1 MENFNGIIIAQN
13 NYKDN
18 NLIVNL
24 LTEQNIISFEALSIF
39 KKNKQFI
46 NDIQLLNFGEFE
58 LYKGKTKYFKL
69 KNCNIKGSLYKESF
83 ENKEMLFPYE
93 FIKEIVLKT
102 PPVDDFYKF
111 FRLLSLTEEK
121 IIHKQVNYLPELIL
135 FVSVYLKL
143 LGFSI
148 ANEIERI
155 ANMMTFQYIG
165 NAEKDVF
172 NKNYK
177 EFCQILDYLFNKRY
191 IICYELISKIETK
204 KLLIVFK
211 NITKFFEQAN
221 AVKINS
227 LNLY

>member
-58 LYKGKTKYFKL
+58 LYKGKTKYFKF
-69 KNCNIKGSLYKESF
+69 KDCNIKGSLYKESF

-121 IIHKQVNYLPELIL
+121 IIQKQGNYLPELIL

-165 NAEKDVF
+165 NEEKDVF

>member
-83 ENKEMLFPYE
+83 VNKEMLFPYE

-111 FRLLSLTEEK
+111 FRLLSLTEE
-121 IIHKQVNYLPELIL
+121 IIIQKHGNYLPELIL

-165 NAEKDVF
+165 NVEKDVF

>member
-13 NYKDN
+13 QYKDN

-24 LTEQNIISFEALSIF
+24 LTEQDIISFEALSIF

-69 KNCNIKGSLYKESF
+69 KNCNIRGSLYKESF
-83 ENKEMLFPYE
+83 GNKEMLFPYE

-111 FRLLSLTEEK
+111 YRLLSLTEEK
-121 IIHKQVNYLPELIL
+121 IIQKQSDYLPELIL
-135 FVSVYLKL
+135 FVSFYLKL

-148 ANEIERI
+148 ANEIDLI
-155 ANMMTFQYIG
+155 ANMMTFQYLG
-165 NAEKDVF
+165 NAEKELF
-172 NKNYK
+172 NKTYK
-177 EFCQILDYLFNKRY
+177 DFCEILDNLFNKRY
-191 IICYELISKIETK
+191 VICYEFISKIDTR

-211 NITKFFEQAN
+211 NIKKFFEQAN

-227 LNLY
+227 LDLF

>member
-191 IICYELISKIETK
+191 ISCYELISKIETK
-204 KLLIVFK
+204 KLLIIFK

>member
-46 NDIQLLNFGEFE
+46 NDIQLLNLGEFE

-121 IIHKQVNYLPELIL
+121 IIQKQGNYLPELIL

-148 ANEIERI
+148 ANEIEKI

>member
-13 NYKDN
+13 QYKDN

-24 LTEQNIISFEALSIF
+24 LTEQDIISFEALSIF

-69 KNCNIKGSLYKESF
+69 KNCNIRGSLYKESF

-102 PPVDDFYKF
+102 PPIDDFYKF
-111 FRLLSLTEEK
+111 YRLLSLTEEK
-121 IIHKQVNYLPELIL
+121 IIQKQGDYLPELIL
-135 FVSVYLKL
+135 FVSFYLKL

-148 ANEIERI
+148 ANEIDRI
-155 ANMMTFQYIG
+155 ANMMTFQYLG
-165 NAEKDVF
+165 NAEKELF
-172 NKNYK
+172 NKTYK
-177 EFCQILDYLFNKRY
+177 DFCEILDNLFNKRY
-191 IICYELISKIETK
+191 VICYEFILKIDTR

-227 LNLY
+227 LDLF

>member
-69 KNCNIKGSLYKESF
+69 KNCNIKCSLYKESF

-121 IIHKQVNYLPELIL
+121 IIQKQGDYLPELIL

-148 ANEIERI
+148 TNEIERI

>member
-46 NDIQLLNFGEFE
+46 NDIQLLNLGEFE

-121 IIHKQVNYLPELIL
+121 IIQKQGNYLPELIL

-148 ANEIERI
+148 ANEIEKI

-211 NITKFFEQAN
+211 NITKFFEQTN